1 MNSTLHKSIPA
12 VTKYCTSVL
21 ALLLGVTAATA
32 QDKTVIRGSNTLG
45 EELVPRLVAE
55 YQKDHKDAA
64 FDLEFKGTG
73 YGLGALMGNYCDIA
87 AASKQVGTEQLEIAQ
102 IRNFEF
108 KEYILGSYVVSILV
122 NTSNPVS
129 NLTSN
134 QVQALFTGQVR
145 NWKAIGGPDEP
156 VHLYGRDPV
165 SGTHLGFKELAMAN
179 HDYGTNI
186 LFFTNYPAIAAA
198 IAQDPDGI
206 GYTGLNVVAP
216 AGTKLISINGTV
228 PSAVTVNAKQYPYYR
243 VLRFY
248 TPALKEPA
256 RAADFV
262 NFTLSPRGQEI
273 LMQMGYAPKP

>member
-1 MNSTLHKSIPA
+1 MNSTLHKQIPA
-12 VTKYCTSVL
+12 VIKSCTSVL
-21 ALLLGVTAATA
+21 ALLLVVTAATA

-55 YQKDHKDAA
+55 YQKDHRNTA

-87 AASKQVGTEQLEIAQ
+87 AASKPVGTEQLEIAQ
-102 IRNFEF
+102 IRNFQF

-134 QVQALFTGQVR
+134 QVQALFTGQVHS
-145 NWKAIGGPDEP
+145 WKEVGGPDAH

-179 HDYGTNI
+179 LDYGTNI

-198 IAQDPDGI
+198 VAQDPDGI
-206 GYTGLNVVAP
+206 GYTGLNVVTP
-216 AGTKLISINGTV
+216 AGTKLISINGIV
-228 PSAVTVNAKQYPYYR
+228 PSAVTVNTKKYPYDR
-243 VLRFY
+243 ILRFY
-248 TPALKEPA
+248 TAALKEPA
-256 RAADFV
+256 RASDFV

>member
-1 MNSTLHKSIPA
+1 
-12 VTKYCTSVL
+12 VL
-21 ALLLGVTAATA
+21 VLVLGLAAATA

-55 YQKDHKDAA
+55 YQKDHRNAA

-87 AASKQVGTEQLEIAQ
+87 AASKPVGTEQLEIAQ
-102 IRNFEF
+102 IRNFQF

-134 QVQALFTGQVR
+134 QVQAIFTGHVQ
-145 NWKAIGGPDEP
+145 NWKAVGGPDEP

-179 HDYGTNI
+179 FDYGTNI

-198 IAQDPDGI
+198 VAQDPDGI
-206 GYTGLNVVAP
+206 GYTGLNVVTP
-216 AGTKLISINGTV
+216 AGTKIISINGIV
-228 PSAVTVNAKQYPYYR
+228 PSAVTVNTKKYPYDR
-243 VLRFY
+243 ILRFY
-248 TPALKEPA
+248 TAALKEPS
-256 RAADFV
+256 RASDFV